1 MASGSGVKS
10 AGRQATA
17 TTRKAR
23 GSAKADHASSSGRK
37 RSRDKP
43 AKEPRGSS
51 STSSTKQGKLV
62 CTLTVVKSRRKAC
75 RGKEAGNDSKQETKP
90 QVSTNRRRGHAV
102 LDSSQKAAQ
111 SPKPVKGKQRQRS
124 RGASSVAGAEARAE
138 ARAEAGA
145 EAGAEARAEARAEAG
160 AEAGAGAGDEPSGPP
175 RGPAQARRRRR
186 NVPYF
191 GKRRKSLIGKRRKP
205 GSVTTSP
212 TDPVKRR
219 ARRRS
224 VFYTLEPTV
233 PLKQEDQGQAVE
245 GEGGVQPNIAHLTS
259 PVVSARSS
267 RVIKLPRR
275 FLDEEEL
282 PRARGKGKSQG
293 KQESDIDEDMCWSP
307 ELKSEGEQRTPKTSS
322 KMNPGSSHFLVYEKL
337 KNLTSKLSRKN
348 RDPGGTPEDGADSN
362 QTTVKR
368 RRRRRSKLTM
378 EELDSPGV
386 VRKLAVL
393 ISGASAAGTVSAKA
407 WEEGEYNAESVKRE
421 DGGVTVDQGDLSQRV
436 HLSNKRMLHL
446 VKRAKVQLIKIDQ
459 QKLLKSSQ
467 VVCNDLAGG
476 RRRRRRRR
484 VKGANHDGTTQE
496 QPVGGPRIKHVCRAA
511 AVALGQPR
519 AMVPDDIPRLSALP
533 LHEREGICPSPA
545 AEDVAYL
552 SDQDSV
558 ASQEH
563 KSLWVRK
570 FKKRLSAER
579 EFGPGGR
586 STRCGRCKGC
596 HFKKDCGT
604 CINCLDKPK
613 FGGPNTKR
621 QCCVYRKCERIK
633 NRAFKRTV
641 TPYRVQGKRRRRRR
655 PSLSGAL
662 STDEDGED
670 DWLRGEAEP
679 GDGPTNQADCLS
691 PSTRKQPKRNV
702 TPRSYSSLLRS
713 DSDTETTGE
722 SSLKTRVSPGSRDA
736 AVDEH
741 HDNPVLEALPCEGVR
756 LPCEG
761 LRHRRPGSRGLG
773 GRRKTDKN
781 LSEQTPLNSLASLT
795 NGFPRKAVSQSAHKI
810 RVDFKEDCAVQ
821 NVWLMGGLSIL
832 TSVPVTPQP
841 VCLLCASKGQHEMIF
856 CQICCEPF
864 HSFCLWPEERPPEDN
879 KENWCCRR
887 CKFCHVC
894 GRKSK
899 SSKPVLQCRRCQTCY
914 HPSCLGPTYPKPLNC
929 SAPWVCMTCIR
940 CRSCGVTPGK
950 TLDMAWNHDKDL
962 CPECS
967 SLHSKGN
974 FCSVCSRCY
983 EDSDSHSLMMQCSL
997 CHHWVHSKCEG
1008 LPDDLYEIMSSLP
1021 DGVQYC
1027 CSPCSQTQAVPQTLA
1042 VPQTPVAQ
1050 ARNWKAQ
1057 LQQILRA
1064 QLQKVLASLQSSSI
1078 TRHLSTCKECEDLG
1092 EDRRHAVC
1100 DLHSLERR
1108 FKEGRYT
1115 SVKAFHEDVVMVMR
1129 TWLKQEES
1137 LPETQRLTSQAKS
1150 HYLKLME
1157 DTFSWFHRQ
1166 DLVKWD
1172 SLSQDFPRGMLP
1184 EAVLP
1189 PSREH
1194 SYAQWLERT
1203 YQASRAPDSS
1213 LPSSASSQQ
1222 PRPGGSLPSQGSTP
1236 GEQQD
1241 WSRDERQ
1248 CMLCQQY
1255 GDAAPNGAGRLLYL
1269 GQNEWAHVNCCLW
1282 SAEVYEDNGA
1292 LLQVHSAVSRGRH
1305 LRCERCG
1312 QAGATVGCCL
1322 ATCQSNYHFMC
1333 ARARNCVFQQDR
1345 KVYCYKH
1352 RDLISEQMVSGSG
1365 FQVPRR
1371 VFVDFEGITLRKKF
1385 LTGLEPESINMTIG
1399 SLQIQKMGYLTE
1411 LSSNGGKLYP
1421 VGYQCSRL
1429 FWSTVDPRRPCKYT
1443 CRVTEVSSPLPGRP
1457 EQPPW
1462 EHELNKTTAHGP
1474 HHGPHHGQE
1483 MENPD
1488 MVTSCPPI
1496 EAPSSTVSPPSKLD
1510 PAVGPKTPG
1519 HLHTRRPAGG
1529 TSRPL
1534 PSPGNAVSK
1543 SHHILTLRDL
1553 EDTRRPRRL
1562 SRTRHPSSSP
1572 TDPPSGPPSG
1582 PMTLRSGG
1590 LLSPCCLPFSSPPRA
1605 SDPPAS
1611 PPPRRGRRASAS
1623 SWGSAPTSPSS
1634 PRGVAS
1640 PPSGLRHSPRG
1651 RQPFKIATP
1660 VSAELPQD
1668 FLVSSEAEDSVTAPN
1683 GGSLPPGNL
1692 EEEVARLMADP
1703 ELTFTPLDADT
1714 EVAVASLLNAK
1725 LEFDEALLNENVV
1738 LHCGS
1743 QAGARGEAD
1752 GEPQGGE
1759 DAASEG
1765 RPGRVEAAKAAGAF
1779 PKAVSS
1785 GEGLDHA
1792 SSDEDMDHYLK
1803 FSRTVVV
1810 REAAKD
1816 AGPGSSPPA
1825 SQSIA
1830 QLDGTNNGSES
1841 DGSEGPGEESAG
1853 RSGKAK
1859 LPSPPAV
1866 SQAANHNALSKTL
1879 VISMERIDAIP
1890 TQSPHKQEKP
1900 ACVQE
1905 TEPASSSSLFMET
1918 SDINNEFSVQEEVLM
1933 DAEAQKEVLLDPS
1946 TGHFISADDGSV
1958 VYLANNAGLDKDD
1971 GTSSTDSLAGEED
1984 NRDPDYSPELPPA
1997 KKPAAAS
2004 PMKTKT
2010 IIMKARPM
2018 PAVNLKCAPLGAPPT
2033 PPQVIKVSL
2042 PPGQPPRTV
2051 SSAPTITV
2059 RAIPRTVTSPI
2070 VINGLNTLPLQ
2081 AGAPRG
2087 QTIAIRLNP
2096 TKAALP
2102 QPPAPV
2108 LAQPGAPPL
2117 APPTGPAPQVLLV
2130 NRQGQILIKD
2140 PRTNTYQTLTT
2151 SSPSYARISQ
2161 IAKIIHSSAPRPAP
2175 RVVIT
2180 PTPVPRV
2187 QNAVPANPTP
2197 RSYTPTGSTKKV
2209 FVRAM
2214 PLLSAGRQAG
2224 ARVKNVS
2231 HPGSPDGMAQSI
2243 IDQAMASHR
2252 ERTRPNILTSPH
2264 TPRPSQHPLSPSQFS
2279 VHPYLGKLQSPVAF
2293 APGGFQPAIVPP
2305 PRSQVRVKRVS
2316 SASERPARKRSRTDA
2331 LDEDMSSSSEMDELS
2346 NSRSSRVRIKAPTMT
2361 DILDLDPSPPVLP
2374 VKEQLRIVAPELNNT
2389 RHTPMQRL
2397 PANAAV
2403 QRSKTDVWVSARHA
2417 DLSDWGPYSG
2427 MSSDEDMLPPRVEKS
2442 SQAYGS
2448 QPHLRFEITSED
2460 GFSVKADSIEV
2471 AWRAVTDGV
2480 LEARAGFHLKQL
2492 PLGGVSG
2499 PRALGVLHDAVVF
2512 LLEQLVGAAGCKGHR
2527 FRFHRYDGPED
2538 ELPLNPSGCARAEV
2552 YTRKSTFDMFNFLA
2566 SQHRQL
2572 PDLAPCEEE
2581 DDDVPLKSTRRAT
2594 STELPM
2600 AMRFRHLE
2608 KASKEAVGVY
2618 RSAIHGRGL
2627 FCKRN
2632 IESGEMV
2639 IEYAGNVI
2647 RAVLTDKREKYYD
2660 SRGIGCY
2667 MFRIDDFDVVDAT
2680 MHGNAARFI
2689 NHSCEPNCYSRVIN
2703 VEGQKHIV
2711 IFALR
2716 KIYRGEELTYDYKF
2730 PIEDA
2735 SNKLRCNCT
2744 ARRCRRFLN

>member
-1 MASGSGVKS
+1 
-10 AGRQATA
+10 
-17 TTRKAR
+17 
-23 GSAKADHASSSGRK
+23 
-37 RSRDKP
+37 
-43 AKEPRGSS
+43 
-51 STSSTKQGKLV
+51 
-62 CTLTVVKSRRKAC
+62 
-75 RGKEAGNDSKQETKP
+75 
-90 QVSTNRRRGHAV
+90 
-102 LDSSQKAAQ
+102 
-111 SPKPVKGKQRQRS
+111 
-124 RGASSVAGAEARAE
+124 
-138 ARAEAGA
+138 
-145 EAGAEARAEARAEAG
+145 
-160 AEAGAGAGDEPSGPP
+160 
-175 RGPAQARRRRR
+175 
-186 NVPYF
+186 
-191 GKRRKSLIGKRRKP
+191 
-205 GSVTTSP
+205 
-212 TDPVKRR
+212 
-219 ARRRS
+219 
-224 VFYTLEPTV
+224 
-233 PLKQEDQGQAVE
+233 
-245 GEGGVQPNIAHLTS
+245 
-259 PVVSARSS
+259 
-267 RVIKLPRR
+267 
-275 FLDEEEL
+275 
-282 PRARGKGKSQG
+282 
-293 KQESDIDEDMCWSP
+293 
-307 ELKSEGEQRTPKTSS
+307 
-322 KMNPGSSHFLVYEKL
+322 
-337 KNLTSKLSRKN
+337 
-348 RDPGGTPEDGADSN
+348 
-362 QTTVKR
+362 
-368 RRRRRSKLTM
+368 
-378 EELDSPGV
+378 
-386 VRKLAVL
+386 
-393 ISGASAAGTVSAKA
+393 
-407 WEEGEYNAESVKRE
+407 
-421 DGGVTVDQGDLSQRV
+421 
-436 HLSNKRMLHL
+436 
-446 VKRAKVQLIKIDQ
+446 
-459 QKLLKSSQ
+459 
-467 VVCNDLAGG
+467 
-476 RRRRRRRR
+476 
-484 VKGANHDGTTQE
+484 
-496 QPVGGPRIKHVCRAA
+496 
-511 AVALGQPR
+511 
-519 AMVPDDIPRLSALP
+519 
-533 LHEREGICPSPA
+533 
-545 AEDVAYL
+545 
-552 SDQDSV
+552 
-558 ASQEH
+558 
-563 KSLWVRK
+563 
-570 FKKRLSAER
+570 
-579 EFGPGGR
+579 
-586 STRCGRCKGC
+586 
-596 HFKKDCGT
+596 
-604 CINCLDKPK
+604 
-613 FGGPNTKR
+613 
-621 QCCVYRKCERIK
+621 
-633 NRAFKRTV
+633 
-641 TPYRVQGKRRRRRR
+641 
-655 PSLSGAL
+655 
-662 STDEDGED
+662 
-670 DWLRGEAEP
+670 
-679 GDGPTNQADCLS
+679 
-691 PSTRKQPKRNV
+691 
-702 TPRSYSSLLRS
+702 
-713 DSDTETTGE
+713 
-722 SSLKTRVSPGSRDA
+722 
-736 AVDEH
+736 
-741 HDNPVLEALPCEGVR
+741 
-756 LPCEG
+756 
-761 LRHRRPGSRGLG
+761 
-773 GRRKTDKN
+773 
-781 LSEQTPLNSLASLT
+781 
-795 NGFPRKAVSQSAHKI
+795 
-810 RVDFKEDCAVQ
+810 
-821 NVWLMGGLSIL
+821 
-832 TSVPVTPQP
+832 
-841 VCLLCASKGQHEMIF
+841 
-856 CQICCEPF
+856 
-864 HSFCLWPEERPPEDN
+864 
-879 KENWCCRR
+879 
-887 CKFCHVC
+887 
-894 GRKSK
+894 
-899 SSKPVLQCRRCQTCY
+899 
-914 HPSCLGPTYPKPLNC
+914 
-929 SAPWVCMTCIR
+929 
-940 CRSCGVTPGK
+940 
-950 TLDMAWNHDKDL
+950 
-962 CPECS
+962 
-967 SLHSKGN
+967 
-974 FCSVCSRCY
+974 
-983 EDSDSHSLMMQCSL
+983 
-997 CHHWVHSKCEG
+997 
-1008 LPDDLYEIMSSLP
+1008 
-1021 DGVQYC
+1021 
-1027 CSPCSQTQAVPQTLA
+1027 
-1042 VPQTPVAQ
+1042 
-1050 ARNWKAQ
+1050 
-1057 LQQILRA
+1057 
-1064 QLQKVLASLQSSSI
+1064 
-1078 TRHLSTCKECEDLG
+1078 
-1092 EDRRHAVC
+1092 
-1100 DLHSLERR
+1100 
-1108 FKEGRYT
+1108 
-1115 SVKAFHEDVVMVMR
+1115 
-1129 TWLKQEES
+1129 
-1137 LPETQRLTSQAKS
+1137 
-1150 HYLKLME
+1150 
-1157 DTFSWFHRQ
+1157 
-1166 DLVKWD
+1166 
-1172 SLSQDFPRGMLP
+1172 
-1184 EAVLP
+1184 
-1189 PSREH
+1189 
-1194 SYAQWLERT
+1194 
-1203 YQASRAPDSS
+1203 
-1213 LPSSASSQQ
+1213 
-1222 PRPGGSLPSQGSTP
+1222 
-1236 GEQQD
+1236 
-1241 WSRDERQ
+1241 
-1248 CMLCQQY
+1248 
-1255 GDAAPNGAGRLLYL
+1255 
-1269 GQNEWAHVNCCLW
+1269 
-1282 SAEVYEDNGA
+1282 
-1292 LLQVHSAVSRGRH
+1292 
-1305 LRCERCG
+1305 
-1312 QAGATVGCCL
+1312 
-1322 ATCQSNYHFMC
+1322 
-1333 ARARNCVFQQDR
+1333 
-1345 KVYCYKH
+1345 
-1352 RDLISEQMVSGSG
+1352 
-1365 FQVPRR
+1365 
-1371 VFVDFEGITLRKKF
+1371 
-1385 LTGLEPESINMTIG
+1385 
-1399 SLQIQKMGYLTE
+1399 
-1411 LSSNGGKLYP
+1411 
-1421 VGYQCSRL
+1421 
-1429 FWSTVDPRRPCKYT
+1429 
-1443 CRVTEVSSPLPGRP
+1443 
-1457 EQPPW
+1457 
-1462 EHELNKTTAHGP
+1462 
-1474 HHGPHHGQE
+1474 
-1483 MENPD
+1483 
-1488 MVTSCPPI
+1488 
-1496 EAPSSTVSPPSKLD
+1496 
-1510 PAVGPKTPG
+1510 
-1519 HLHTRRPAGG
+1519 
-1529 TSRPL
+1529 
-1534 PSPGNAVSK
+1534 
-1543 SHHILTLRDL
+1543 
-1553 EDTRRPRRL
+1553 
-1562 SRTRHPSSSP
+1562 
-1572 TDPPSGPPSG
+1572 
-1582 PMTLRSGG
+1582 MTLRSGG
-1590 LLSPCCLPFSSPPRA
+1590 APQPLLPPLQLPSQGLRPPGLA
-1605 SDPPAS
+1605 APPERPAGLGLQLGLR
-1611 PPPRRGRRASAS
+1611 PHLPVLPPRRGQPSLRPPPLPQRRQA
-1623 SWGSAPTSPSS
+1623 
-1634 PRGVAS
+1634 
-1640 PPSGLRHSPRG
+1640 
-1651 RQPFKIATP
+1651 FKIATP

-1752 GEPQGGE
+1752 GETQGGE
-1759 DAASEG
+1759 EAASEG
-1765 RPGRVEAAKAAGAF
+1765 RQGGVEAAKAAGAF

-1816 AGPGSSPPA
+1816 AGSTAPTTARRATAARGRASRAPGGA
-1825 SQSIA
+1825 
-1830 QLDGTNNGSES
+1830 
-1841 DGSEGPGEESAG
+1841 
-1853 RSGKAK
+1853 GKAK

-1866 SQAANHNALSKTL
+1866 SQVANHNTLSKTL

-1900 ACVQE
+1900 ACVPE

-2018 PAVNLKCAPLGAPPT
+2018 PTVNLKSAPLGAPPT

-2042 PPGQPPRTV
+2042 PPGQPPRAV

-2059 RAIPRTVTSPI
+2059 RAIPRTGPSPI

-2096 TKAALP
+2096 TKSALP

-2117 APPTGPAPQVLLV
+2117 APPSGPAPQVLLV

-2209 FVRAM
+2209 FVRAT

-2264 TPRPSQHPLSPSQFS
+2264 TPRPSQPPLSPSQPPLSPSQFS
-2279 VHPYLGKLQSPVAF
+2279 VHPYLGKLQPPVAF

-2346 NSRSSRVRIKAPTMT
+2346 NSRSSRVRIKAPTMK

-2374 VKEQLRIVAPELNNT
+2374 VKEQLRIVAPELDST